1 MVWVSVF
8 FCHCWYFLEI
18 NFRFQPEVSD
28 DCYDLL
34 QKAMSFNVE
43 IVSVTK
49 MVTKFTFILFLYMS
63 KDEAINLLRNTDLT
77 KQRKY
82 L

>member
-1 MVWVSVF
+1 M
-8 FCHCWYFLEI
+8 
-18 NFRFQPEVSD
+18 
-28 DCYDLL
+28 

-49 MVTKFTFILFLYMS
+49 MVTEFIFILFLCMS
-63 KDEAINLLRNTDLT
+63 KDETINLLRNTDLT
-77 KQRKY
+77 KKSKY

>member
-1 MVWVSVF
+1 MLEYFGIEVCKGIYVNITDGLTECI

-28 DCYDLL
+28 DCYDLM

-43 IVSVTK
+43 
-49 MVTKFTFILFLYMS
+49 LFLLQKWLQGSHLFYFC
-63 KDEAINLLRNTDLT
+63 I
-77 KQRKY
+77 
-82 L
+82 

>member
-1 MVWVSVF
+1 
-8 FCHCWYFLEI
+8 
-18 NFRFQPEVSD
+18 
-28 DCYDLL
+28 
-34 QKAMSFNVE
+34 MSFNVE

-77 KQRKY
+77 KKSKY

>member
-1 MVWVSVF
+1 MY
-8 FCHCWYFLEI
+8 FCHRWYFLEI

-28 DCYDLL
+28 DCFDLM

-49 MVTKFTFILFLYMS
+49 MVTEFIFILFLCMS
-63 KDEAINLLRNTDLT
+63 KDETINLLRNTDLT
-77 KQRKY
+77 KKSKY